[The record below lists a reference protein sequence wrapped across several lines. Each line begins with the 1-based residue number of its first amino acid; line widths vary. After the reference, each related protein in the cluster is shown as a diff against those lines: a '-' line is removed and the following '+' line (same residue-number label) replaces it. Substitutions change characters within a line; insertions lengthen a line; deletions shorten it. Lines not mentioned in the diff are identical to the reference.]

1 MTKTIFL
8 LLTFFLTILFSN
20 GQTSTEVVVPAFSD
34 KYSELV
40 KQLESGQIDINY
52 KEFRESFIESEQ
64 FKIVSEKS
72 NDFDS
77 LKKEMY
83 FQMNKKNYKEVIRVT
98 KEMLSI
104 DYTSMIAH
112 KILRQTYKIVDD
124 TINASK
130 YKTIQF
136 GLLNSIVKNGDGK
149 TCSTAW
155 PVIQIE
161 EEYFILQ
168 MLGANLLK
176 QSTDYTGGVCDKME
190 VKTEEGN
197 KKTYFFEISK
207 VFEGYKKLGLK

>member
-1 MTKTIFL
+1 MTKAAL
-8 LLTFFLTILFSN
+8 LLYTFFLTITSFGQSSHDVIVPTFGDNYSAFIKKLEA
-20 GQTSTEVVVPAFSD
+20 GQT
-34 KYSELV
+34 
-40 KQLESGQIDINY
+40 DINY

-64 FKIVSEKS
+64 FKIASKKS
-72 NDFDS
+72 KEFDS

-83 FQMNKKNYKEVIRVT
+83 SLMTKKSYQEIIGVT
-98 KEMLSI
+98 KKMLSI

-112 KILRQTYKIVDD
+112 KILRQTYNIIGD
-124 TINASK
+124 TANAAK

-149 TCSTAW
+149 SCGTAW

-168 MLGANLLK
+168 MVGASLLK

-190 VKTEEGN
+190 VKTEEGD
-197 KKTYFFEISK
+197 KKTYYFEISK

>member
-1 MTKTIFL
+1 MTKAAL
-8 LLTFFLTILFSN
+8 LLFTLFLTITTFGQSSFEVIVPTFGDNYSVFIKKLEA
-20 GQTSTEVVVPAFSD
+20 GQT
-34 KYSELV
+34 
-40 KQLESGQIDINY
+40 DINY

-64 FKIVSEKS
+64 FKIASKKS
-72 NDFDS
+72 QEFDS

-83 FQMNKKNYKEVIRVT
+83 SLMNKKSYHEIIGVT
-98 KEMLSI
+98 KKMLSI

-112 KILRQTYKIVDD
+112 KILRQTYNIIGD
-124 TINASK
+124 TANAAK

-149 TCSTAW
+149 SCATAW

-168 MLGANLLK
+168 MVGASLLK

-190 VKTEEGN
+190 VKTEEGD
-197 KKTYFFEISK
+197 KKTYYFEISK
-207 VFEGYKKLGLK
+207 VFEGYKKLDLK